1 MFIKSRSTAISM
13 FFTFAVLATC
23 GSCNGTEAPSPAP
36 NGSTAEK
43 DARGPS
49 KDTPARSPA
58 YRGPLLQMTGEERSP
73 VKLWDAGG
81 QPVFFPYYAFNK
93 KGLGLIDRD
102 YGLRL
107 EGGCFFS
114 GGAEAALGGG
124 LKTSDGA
131 FTLSAYL
138 QPAAAPAAGEGQ
150 VIGYGPEQGPALF
163 ALLQDKDGMRF
174 VIGVSDVRLLDKV
187 PAEPMHLLVAV
198 SKNEIACYVDG
209 KPASSHPGS
218 RENLAAWADGILFL
232 GNNATDK
239 RPWRGRLERVV
250 LFNKALNAAE
260 AGASAAALLEE
271 VRKREPTP
279 RIELKGTL
287 LAQSDYPKPWDE
299 GFTYREV
306 LAISEYK
313 VDTVVQGEYKEA
325 RIRVAEWQ
333 YVDRIFLT
341 NSRKKIGAV
350 YRLAVEPLDA
360 NPQLNTIQ
368 RADTLEMN
376 LDATVYY
383 DLSPIKALPAD
394 QQPRQAGVKQ
404 E

>member
-1 MFIKSRSTAISM
+1 MFIQARFVTTSLAFI
-13 FFTFAVLATC
+13 FAVLTACDFC
-23 GSCNGTEAPSPAP
+23 GGTEAAAPVPSGNAVEK
-36 NGSTAEK
+36 GSRGQDK
-43 DARGPS
+43 DA
-49 KDTPARSPA
+49 PAKLPA

-73 VKLWDAGG
+73 VKLWDASG

-114 GGAEAALGGG
+114 SGAETALGGG
-124 LKTSDGA
+124 LKASDGA
-131 FTLSAYL
+131 FTLAAYL
-138 QPAAAPAAGEGQ
+138 QSAAAPAAGEGQ

-163 ALLQDKDGMRF
+163 ALLQDKDGLRF
-174 VIGVSDVRLLDKV
+174 AIGTSSIRLLDKV
-187 PAEPMHLLVAV
+187 PAQPIHFIVAV
-198 SKNEIACYVDG
+198 SKSEIVCYVDG
-209 KPASSHPGS
+209 KQASSHAGS
-218 RENLAAWADGILFL
+218 REDLAAWPDGVLFL
-232 GNNATDK
+232 GNNAAGK
-239 RPWRGRLERVV
+239 CPWKGRLERVA
-250 LFNKALNAAE
+250 LFNKSLNSTE
-260 AGASAAALLEE
+260 AGALAAALLVEA
-271 VRKREPTP
+271 RKREPTP
-279 RIELKGTL
+279 QIEFKGTL

-313 VDTVVQGEYKEA
+313 VNTVVQGEYKEA

-333 YVDRIFLT
+333 YVDRIFLA
-341 NSRKKIGAV
+341 NSRKKIGAE

-360 NPQLNTIQ
+360 NPQLTTIQ

-383 DLSPIKALPAD
+383 DLSPIEALPAN
-394 QQPRQAGVKQ
+394 QQPRQGGAKQ